1 MTELNRSEKL
11 LAERTVCVLLVRG
24 ESPEGGAVYAYVAVR
39 ADRLNEFVE
48 AQKQEP
54 FYPDEYGVIIES
66 GVGEPSEEVRT
77 RMERDY
83 GFNHQAM
90 MDIQD
95 RDSANDVAREL
106 TKAVASQKQSSF
118 DA

>member
-1 MTELNRSEKL
+1 MSKLGRSDKM

-24 ESPEGGAVYAYVAVR
+24 ESPEGEPVYAYVAVR
-39 ADRLNEFVE
+39 ADKLDEFVE

-54 FYPDEYGVIIES
+54 FYPDEYGIIVES
-66 GVGEPSEEVRT
+66 GIGEPSDEVRE

-83 GFNHQAM
+83 GFNHQKMLDMHDA
-90 MDIQD
+90 
-95 RDSANDVAREL
+95 DSANEVARQM
-106 TKAVASQKQSSF
+106 TKAIREKKQSQF

>member
-1 MTELNRSEKL
+1 MTELNRSEKM

-24 ESPEGGAVYAYVAVR
+24 QSPDGGSVYAYVAVR
-39 ADRLNEFVE
+39 ADKLDEFVE
-48 AQKQEP
+48 AQGRDP
-54 FYPDEYGVIIES
+54 FYPDEHGVIIES
-66 GVGEPSEEVRT
+66 GVGDPSEEVRE

-90 MDIQD
+90 LDIQD
-95 RDSANDVAREL
+95 RSSAHDVARKL
-106 TKAVASQKQSSF
+106 TAAVREEKSSQF

>member
-1 MTELNRSEKL
+1 MTELNRSEKM

-24 ESPEGGAVYAYVAVR
+24 ESPEGEPVYAYVAVR
-39 ADRLNEFVE
+39 ADRLDEFVV
-48 AQKQEP
+48 AQAQEP
-54 FYPDEYGVIIES
+54 FYPDEFGVIIES
-66 GVGEPSEEVRT
+66 GVGEPTEEVRT

-106 TKAVASQKQSSF
+106 TRAVREQKQSSF